1 MHHLFLLAAVKT
13 AGIVPQ
19 TRRGGILADDFSFFV
34 SRCDSVE
41 IPVSDDE

>member
-19 TRRGGILADDFSFFV
+19 TRCGGILADDFSFFV
-34 SRCDSVE
+34 SRYENVE
-41 IPVSDDE
+41 TRVRDDA